1 MWPCRAAMI
10 IIQAC
15 KLRRLLL
22 SGISY
27 VALPGCYE
35 FIRLGS
41 SYVASPGCYDFNSTR
56 HFICGLAR
64 LLWHGAVIFWKRT
77 FPWVLW
83 DWKHKDSV
91 TRGNVQWKFPW
102 VILFLCRTFLRVPEH
117 WCCHSQGTRG
127 NVHDFSNIKRWR
139 HGDELIQPGISY
151 VALPGCY
158 DYNPSM

>member
-15 KLRRLLL
+15 NLRGLLL

-35 FIRLGS
+35 LIRLGS
-41 SYVASPGCYDFNSTR
+41 SYVALPGCYDFNSTR

-83 DWKHKDSV
+83 DWKNKDSV
-91 TRGNVQWKFPW
+91 TRGNVLHRKRITQGNVHWTFSR
-102 VILFLCRTFLRVPEH
+102 VTELLC
-117 WCCHSQGTRG
+117 CQSQSTRG
-127 NVHDFSNIKRWR
+127 NVRFQNMTAPWRFCNFSWVHEWPK
-139 HGDELIQPGISY
+139 E
-151 VALPGCY
+151 
-158 DYNPSM
+158 